1 MYTRVTTIINETGLH
16 ARPASDFTRAA
27 AAFESEITIRRLD
40 DADRLANAKSTVHLL
55 TLGLNKGSEV
65 EISAEGPDAEAA
77 VEALVSLIESGF
89 AE

>member
-27 AAFESEITIRRLD
+27 AAFASDIMLNRLGE
-40 DADRLANAKSTVHLL
+40 DRVINAKSTVHLL
-55 TLGLNKGSEV
+55 TLGLDKGSEI
-65 EISAEGPDAEAA
+65 EISAEGPDERVA
-77 VEALVSLIESGF
+77 VDELISLIESGF